1 MERDS
6 AGRGGADRRGDRP
19 AVPRPVVEHPV
30 EALQRLAGNRVTAAL
45 LSVQRD
51 GPRTATD
58 ADRRT
63 FVELLVRFFDGAADF
78 YHTRAM
84 VQAAPALP
92 RMPHPTPEANLAEI
106 ARVMAAWKPAYDN
119 GRQIITDSLHG
130 DAALTGQLRRSY
142 ERALE
147 ALHGLARNGP
157 RVNVVLVA
165 APGRDDDQFIA
176 NAAAYARTYFGRP
189 AVPGDTVVVVEGIG
203 SLDALLAAVEG
214 AQTERMVRRVD
225 VFAHGTIEPSN
236 QLKLAGRWHTAAQL
250 EAALSAR
257 RLTSEH
263 LQSATRFD
271 AGSTLEFHGCR
282 LGAGEGERFLR
293 AAGQAVGGD
302 RGQQAVGYRQR
313 WFPRRF
319 QLNWR
324 GHPVTDTGRDVY
336 GDNAVPMRF
345 TRGGERQRV
354 ANRNRFVADFERHAV
369 RLFDEVVAGSAEL
382 RSFATAAEVAAG
394 TFSRAR
400 KIEIMRAMYDA
411 NGAWLL
417 GFLHPA
423 HQVPDL
429 DPTQA
434 LPRDDYTFTREHA
447 AWESQTLRIRVGP

>member
-1 MERDS
+1 MERERS
-6 AGRGGADRRGDRP
+6 GFGRRGDRVG
-19 AVPRPVVEHPV
+19 ASRPVVEHPV
-30 EALQRLAGNRVTAAL
+30 EALQRLAGNRVAAAL

-51 GPRTATD
+51 GPGAATGSEQ
-58 ADRRT
+58 RT

-78 YHTRAM
+78 YRTREM
-84 VQAAPALP
+84 VQAVPALP
-92 RMPHPTPEANLAEI
+92 AMPHPTPEANLAEI
-106 ARVMAAWKPAYDN
+106 ARVMAAWKPTYDN
-119 GRQIITDSLHG
+119 GRRMITDSLQG
-130 DAALTGQLRRSY
+130 DAALTERLRGSY
-142 ERALE
+142 ERALS
-147 ALHGLARNGP
+147 ALHGLARHGP

-165 APGRDDDQFIA
+165 APGRDDDQFIR

-189 AVPGDTVVVVEGIG
+189 AVPGDTVVVVEGVD
-203 SLDALLAAVEG
+203 SLDGLLSAVES

-236 QLKLAGRWHTAAQL
+236 QLKLAGRWHSAAQL

-271 AGSTLEFHGCR
+271 TGSTLEFHGCR

-293 AAGQAVGGD
+293 AAGRAVGGD

-313 WFPRRF
+313 WFPRRY
-319 QLNWR
+319 QLDWR
-324 GHPVTDTGRDVY
+324 RHPVTDTGRDVY
-336 GDNAVPMRF
+336 GDSALPMRF
-345 TRGGERQRV
+345 TRGSERQRV
-354 ANRNRFVADFERHAV
+354 ANRDRFVADFERHAV

-382 RSFATAAEVAAG
+382 RSFATAREVAGG

-429 DPTQA
+429 DPTRA
-434 LPRDDYTFTREHA
+434 LPRDDYTFTREHD